1 MDLTARL
8 RAWALARPRV
18 LVVDPPGSD
27 SLRWAVEEELD
38 RRGWPRAAVPA
49 ETDVLLVLGEPGP
62 GLAAAVDVL
71 WTQVPAPRHRAR
83 LTAGFEVAAALDAG
97 RAALLAGGDA
107 DRPDPEALL
116 GGGEEHGDEESG
128 ADDGS
133 DQGDAP
139 DAGDD
144 ARDDPG
150 DDSGQDEA
158 SPHEDAGEGGMD
170 HGGMDHGGMD
180 HGGMDHGGM
189 DDGGMDDG
197 GMDDGGMDDGGMDDG
212 GMDDG
217 GMDDGGMDDGGMDH
231 GGMDHGGM
239 DHGGMDHGGM
249 EIAGLPMA
257 QTGPDRDGLELDVL
271 SVNLG
276 PVLPAWPTGLVLRA
290 EVQGDVV
297 TGAELSWTDD
307 PAPAAD
313 PEPQRLA
320 LDRLARLLEVAGWS
334 AAARDARRARD
345 GLGSADP
352 DRVVAAG
359 ALAAALTRRVRR
371 SRTLAWSLR
380 GAGRPADEPGD
391 GVLDLV
397 RDWCAAATGDAPPP
411 AGAPLDELAGR
422 LEGAEL
428 GSARLLVAARAPA
441 PVPVGAD
448 RG

>member
-1 MDLTARL
+1 MDLTTRL

-27 SLRWAVEEELD
+27 PLRWAVEEELD

-49 ETDVLLVLGEPGP
+49 GTDVLLVLGEPGP

-83 LTAGFEVAAALDAG
+83 LLAGAEVAAALDAA

-116 GGGEEHGDEESG
+116 GSGEEDGDEDPG

-133 DQGDAP
+133 D
-139 DAGDD
+139 
-144 ARDDPG
+144 
-150 DDSGQDEA
+150 
-158 SPHEDAGEGGMD
+158 EDADEP
-170 HGGMDHGGMD
+170 
-180 HGGMDHGGM
+180 
-189 DDGGMDDG
+189 DG
-197 GMDDGGMDDGGMDDG
+197 
-212 GMDDG
+212 
-217 GMDDGGMDDGGMDH
+217 
-231 GGMDHGGM
+231 DHGGM

-249 EIAGLPMA
+249 EVAGLPMA

-271 SVNLG
+271 AVSLG

-307 PAPAAD
+307 PPQAAD
-313 PEPQRLA
+313 PDPQRLA
-320 LDRLARLLEVAGWS
+320 LDRLARLLEVAGWP

-380 GAGRPADEPGD
+380 GAGRPADEPGE

-411 AGAPLDELAGR
+411 AGAPLDALAGR